1 MHIYD
6 LAETWFSEYQK
17 IQKKPNNF
25 PFKLESEKVG
35 IKNRGLNEYA
45 YLWAQKN
52 QKSIVEVAEH
62 FKLSFNQQC
71 YLSKWIRKNN
81 LKKLKHGASR
91 KQTKTT
97 RPRSEVNALCK
108 QAYEEL
114 KNGITQTQ
122 VCIKYKISALSLQRY
137 IKKQHEKQLI

>member
-1 MHIYD
+1 MNFED
-6 LAETWFSEYQK
+6 LAENWFSEYETFAK
-17 IQKKPNNF
+17 TKKPNHF

-35 IKNRGLNEYA
+35 IKKRGKKEYA
-45 YLWAQKN
+45 YLWAKKYN
-52 QKSIVEVAEH
+52 KSIIEASEH
-62 FKLSFNQQC
+62 FNINP
-71 YLSKWIRKNN
+71 KWMGVWIKKNN
-81 LKKLKHGASR
+81 LLKLKHGASR

-122 VCIKYKISALSLQRY
+122 VCIKYKIASLTLQRY
-137 IKKQHEKQLI
+137 IKTQNEKQLI